1 MAGYGA
7 SREPSAEARP
17 APAMSRLWWIP
28 GVGAAALAVAAVLSP
43 VIVSDGGGAE
53 PYLDFREG
61 GLLLYNAVV
70 ASVAVVIQATSAFT
84 PRRLPL
90 TTLGGM
96 LVSVSLLVQAIVGWR
111 AMEGEIDRRIVD
123 AVMAGLDAGNARI
136 GIGVWLAIAAGAL
149 LAVVHARAVAFC
161 FREDVRRSIW
171 AP

>member
-7 SREPSAEARP
+7 SREPPAEARA

-43 VIVSDGGGAE
+43 VIVSDGGAE

-61 GLLLYNAVV
+61 GLLLSNAVV
-70 ASVAVVIQATSAFT
+70 ASVAVVMQATATFT

-90 TTLGGM
+90 TTIGGM
-96 LVSVSLLVQAIVGWR
+96 LISVSLLVQAIVGWR
-111 AMEGEIDRRIVD
+111 AMEGEIDRRIVE
-123 AVMAGLDAGNARI
+123 AVTAGFDAGNARL
-136 GIGVWLAIAAGAL
+136 GIGVWLAIAAGAV

>member
-7 SREPSAEARP
+7 SREPPAEARA

-43 VIVSDGGGAE
+43 VIVSDGGAE

-111 AMEGEIDRRIVD
+111 AMEGEIDRRIVE
-123 AVMAGLDAGNARI
+123 AVMAGIDAGNARI
-136 GIGVWLAIAAGAL
+136 GIGVWLAIAAGAV